1 MDKSP
6 QNNQFREEELISNVR
21 ERFIYLIRLLVINHY
36 GRYKYMEE
44 RYGISARKWQS
55 MCNRAQFPTIP
66 MLSEFLIQYPQYAS
80 WLLTGA
86 ASDGSGQ
93 QTDPTKQGAMN
104 STALGVIDPTQPG
117 WEEKYDQAE
126 KLVYEDLNKRY
137 EKLNTGQSRSD
148 F

>member
-6 QNNQFREEELISNVR
+6 QNNQLREGELISSVR

-36 GRYKYMEE
+36 GRYKYMEG

-55 MCNRAQFPTIP
+55 MCNRSQFPTIP
-66 MLSEFLIQYPQYAS
+66 MVSEFLIQYPQYAS

-86 ASDGSGQ
+86 VAIGE
-93 QTDPTKQGAMN
+93 QTDPTKQGYIN
-104 STALGVIDPTQPG
+104 STTLGVIDPTQPG

-126 KLVYEDLNKRY
+126 KLAYDDLNKRY
-137 EKLNTGQSRSD
+137 EKLNTGQSSTSD
-148 F
+148 S